1 MSRKRWSSVLSKQ
14 IMILLI
20 LGFGVPRAW
29 GCADPGCEPNW
40 SLDDQDSCNN
50 LPMLTPRNDTRVN
63 LSLLLADTGLVK
75 LQCMTARAENPSL
88 NEHYGKVPF
97 PVENFF
103 DDILLVPDQAN
114 DHTLETKE
122 VPVRIHDY
130 IPDIDREIACANI
143 QAATTEFIDAI
154 GRNRTLTDYERQRL
168 IAKRRKMADEWL
180 APYHCTVSKRVPA
193 PEDPFSSG
201 GEGIDGGSRAYQEF
215 SHYLDA
221 AASFYKELYG
231 DASNDFAALTD
242 SSDPWVRETSR
253 YMVVRAELRRSQVY
267 AFNEHGFYDRNKV
280 DKEMVQVA
288 ADKLGSYLKEYPS
301 GRYAASAKGLLRR
314 VHWLSGDLQSLAQE
328 YDALLHDPITLQN
341 KKSLSRFYDEL
352 DDKLLCFSG
361 TSNLKMPLFLAINDL
376 FRMRGYFG
384 VHIDL
389 KELQAQELLFSGD
402 KALYTY
408 LLGAHAFYMQ
418 KDMSLALSHLS
429 GDIPERMTYLDF
441 SRLFLRGLAL
451 EKSKDYDGA
460 RSLWLKLSTAARQPL
475 QSEAV
480 QLALSQNYERSRELM
495 DKAFAPDS
503 PITDLTIRVRLLR
516 DVASPALL
524 RRVINEKSTSTR
536 ESEFALY
543 ILLHKDLLR
552 GHYKE
557 YIRDYRL
564 LPNDVVIYNRSKPG
578 YYYYPN
584 LSLFRWS
591 GNKTDYR
598 KERITTLD
606 IAARLANNPL
616 DPIGLISL
624 ADFTDEI
631 FCDTILS
638 AKTTQF
644 PGNEFSKYE
653 AYKIIIADKTAPPE
667 IKAYALY
674 RAIYCYARSG
684 YNHCGGTD
692 EPESV
697 RRDWFR
703 LLQSKYK
710 DSIWAKKLKYFW

>member
-1 MSRKRWSSVLSKQ
+1 
-14 IMILLI
+14 MILLI
-20 LGFGVPRAW
+20 LGFGVQRAW

-122 VPVRIHDY
+122 VPARIYVY
-130 IPDIDREIACANI
+130 IPDIGNEIACANI

-168 IAKRRKMADEWL
+168 ITKRRKLVDEWL
-180 APYHCTVSKRVPA
+180 APYHFTANKRVPA
-193 PEDPFSSG
+193 PEDPFPSG
-201 GEGIDGGSRAYQEF
+201 EESTDGGSQTYQEF

-242 SSDPWVRETSR
+242 CSDLWVRETSR

-314 VHWLSGDLQSLAQE
+314 VHWLSGDMQSLAEE
-328 YDALLHDPITLQN
+328 YGALLHDPITLQN

-503 PITDLTIRVRLLR
+503 PIKDPTIRIRLLR
-516 DVASPALL
+516 DVASPSLL
-524 RRVINEKSTSTR
+524 RRVINEKSTSAR
-536 ESEFALY
+536 EREFALY
-543 ILLHKDLLR
+543 ILLNKDLLQ

-557 YIRDYRL
+557 YIRDYLL
-564 LPNDVVIYNRSKPG
+564 LPKDLPAYTRSNKYDYGQPD
-578 YYYYPN
+578 
-584 LSLFRWS
+584 LSLFKWS
-591 GNKTDYR
+591 GEKTNYR
-598 KERITTLD
+598 TECVSTLN
-606 IAARLANNPL
+606 IAARLTKNLRDPL
-616 DPIGLISL
+616 ALISL
-624 ADFTDEI
+624 VNFTDDYHCFLI
-631 FCDTILS
+631 PLTNNS
-638 AKTTQF
+638 QF
-644 PGNEFSKYE
+644 PGDVFSGYD
-653 AYKIIIADKTAPPE
+653 ACKIIISDKTAPPE
-667 IKAYALY
+667 MKAYALY
-674 RAIYCYARSG
+674 RVIKSYAGMGRYG
-684 YNHCGGTD
+684 AD
-692 EPESV
+692 EPLSV
-697 RRDWFR
+697 RREWFR
-703 LLQSKYK
+703 LLKSKYK
-710 DSIWAKKLKYFW
+710 DSVWAKKLKYFW